1 MDYIRTNY
9 SQFLWQPD
17 NDPLSPMSIFTRPV
31 VQILK
36 EPPLKLVLVV
46 PFILQMFAAV
56 GLTGYLSLR
65 NGQKAIDNLAA
76 QLRSDI
82 TARIQQKLE
91 TYLKT
96 PHQINLIN
104 ATSYRQGALSL
115 EEVESLKRHFWLQ
128 GLFSPDIGTIAV
140 ATERGEFIGANR
152 AQNYIAVTQEATNGS
167 LQRYKADAEGH
178 PTQLI
183 LEKPNYDP
191 RQRSWYRNAVKSG
204 QPTWTP
210 IDRSASSNRLDL
222 SAVYPFY
229 DSTKTIQGVFLV
241 DISLSQISHFLRDL
255 KISPGGQA
263 FILEPNGDLVAS
275 STLKKPFL
283 ILENQPR
290 RLNALENQDSLVGAV
305 AQQLQQQFGQLNR
318 VSASKQLTVNWKDN
332 PHFVQVT
339 PFRDRFGLNWLIVVT
354 IPEAD
359 LMGQIRTNTRTTI
372 ILCTAAL
379 FVATIVGLLTNHW
392 VTSPIWQ
399 LSQASQKIALG
410 ASNPQLRQNIEEIGR
425 AGNIHELVVL
435 ADSFNQMALQLQNS
449 FSELARNNAE
459 LEERVAQRTASL
471 VEAEAEMRALFTAMK
486 EFVFVKDINGRYLK
500 VASTDPRF
508 VYKTDE
514 LIGKTEYDVF
524 SRERADLFL
533 GYIQE
538 ALETQTTVK
547 AEYKFD
553 SQGRDVWFSATISP
567 ILEGRPP
574 DSPLAVIWV
583 ARDVTEQKMAEAK
596 LQEQE
601 HFLRLIVEHI
611 PQQIFWKDANLVFKW
626 CNRNWAEAAQLDSP
640 EEAIGKTDYDLLSDR
655 QIAEQFRESD
665 RQIIEMD
672 TPLLHVEAVK
682 QKPGKDGQ
690 KIWLDINKIPIHD
703 NQGNVIGILGVLE
716 DITARKIA
724 EEKSERLL
732 LNILPAPIAEQLKQN
747 PNPDSQVGIVIA
759 EQFEAATILFAD
771 IVGFT
776 PLSSRMPATELVN
789 LLNHIFSAFDRLVER
804 HGVEKIKTI
813 GDAYMVVGGIP
824 VPHNDHAE
832 AIAKMALDM
841 QQVITCLQPD
851 IGQPINIRIG
861 IHTGPVVAGVIGV
874 KKFSYDLWGDTV
886 NVASRMES
894 SGEPGK
900 IQVTA
905 ATYEFL
911 KEKFLF
917 EERGRI
923 EVKGKGLMTT
933 YWLIGLQKPTARIH

>member
-1 MDYIRTNY
+1 MDSIRIH
-9 SQFLWQPD
+9 SFQFSWRPD
-17 NDPLSPMSIFTRPV
+17 RDPPSLMSIFTRPV

-46 PFILQMFAAV
+46 PFILQIFAAV

-65 NGQKAIDNLAA
+65 NGQKAIDNLAV

-96 PHQINLIN
+96 PHQINRVNIE
-104 ATSYRQGALSL
+104 SYHQGALDL
-115 EEVESLKRHFWLQ
+115 GNIESLQRHFWLQ
-128 GLFSPDIGTIAV
+128 GLLSPDIGTIAV
-140 ATERGEFIGANR
+140 ATEEGVFVGANR
-152 AQNYIAVTQEATNGS
+152 SQKYMVVSRPETNGS
-167 LQRYKADAEGH
+167 LQRYEVDQKGH

-183 LEKPNYDP
+183 LEKSNYDP
-191 RQRSWYRNAVKSG
+191 RQRPWYISAVKFG
-204 QPTWTP
+204 KPMWTP

-229 DSTKTIQGVFLV
+229 DDQNQLQGVFMI
-241 DISLSQISHFLRDL
+241 DISLSQIGHFLREL
-255 KISPGGQA
+255 NISPGGQA

-275 STLKKPFL
+275 STLKKPFRVL
-283 ILENQPR
+283 DNQPH
-290 RLNALENQDSLVGAV
+290 RLNALENNETLIGAV
-305 AQQLQQQFGQLNR
+305 AQQLQQEFGQLDR
-318 VSASKQLTVNWKDN
+318 VPIREQITVNWNKS

-359 LMGQIRTNTRTTI
+359 LMGQIHTNTRTTI

-379 FVATIVGLLTNHW
+379 LIATIIGLITNHW
-392 VTSPIWQ
+392 VTSPIWK
-399 LSQASQKIALG
+399 LSQASQKIARG
-410 ASNPQLRQNIEEIGR
+410 TRHPQSRESIEEISR
-425 AGNIHELVVL
+425 ECNIHELSVL

-449 FSELARNNAE
+449 LSDLEKTNIE
-459 LEERVAQRTASL
+459 LEERVTQRTASL
-471 VEAEAEMRALFTAMK
+471 AEAEAEMRALFTAMK
-486 EFVFVKDINGRYLK
+486 EFVFVKDANGRYLK

-508 VYKTDE
+508 LYKTDD

-524 SRERADLFL
+524 SQERADLFVS
-533 GYIQE
+533 YIQE
-538 ALETQTTVK
+538 SLKKQQTVH
-547 AEYKFD
+547 AEYQLN
-553 SQGRDVWFSATISP
+553 SQGKEIWFSATISP
-567 ILEGRPP
+567 ILEGRLPGSPP
-574 DSPLAVIWV
+574 AVIWV
-583 ARDVTEQKMAEAK
+583 ARDVTDQKLAEVK

-611 PQQIFWKDANLVFKW
+611 PQQVFWKDANLVFKW
-626 CNRNWAEAAQLDSP
+626 CNRNWAEAAQLESP

-655 QIAEQFRESD
+655 KIAEQFRAED
-665 RQIIEMD
+665 RQIIETD
-672 TPLLHVEAVK
+672 TPRLHVEALK

-690 KIWLDINKIPIHD
+690 KIWLDINKIPVHD
-703 NQGNVIGILGVLE
+703 AQGNVIGILGVLE
-716 DITARKIA
+716 DITARKVA

-747 PNPDSQVGIVIA
+747 PNPDPQLGLVIA

-789 LLNHIFSAFDRLVER
+789 LLNHIFSAFDRLAER
-804 HGVEKIKTI
+804 HGIEKIKTI
-813 GDAYMVVGGIP
+813 GDAYMAVGGVP
-824 VPHNDHAE
+824 VPGKDHAK

-841 QQVITCLQPD
+841 QQVITCFQLD

-894 SGEPGK
+894 SGESGK

-905 ATYEFL
+905 ATYELL
-911 KEKFLF
+911 KDQFLF
-917 EERGRI
+917 EERGTI
-923 EVKGKGLMTT
+923 EVKGKGAMTT
-933 YWLIGLQKPTARIH
+933 YWLISLQKPTARIH

>member
-1 MDYIRTNY
+1 
-9 SQFLWQPD
+9 
-17 NDPLSPMSIFTRPV
+17 MSIFTRPIA
-31 VQILK
+31 QILK
-36 EPPLKLVLVV
+36 EPPLKIVLVV
-46 PFILQMFAAV
+46 PFILQIFAAV

-91 TYLKT
+91 IYLKT
-96 PHQINLIN
+96 PHQINLMN
-104 ATSYRQGALSL
+104 VESYHQGALDLGNRESL
-115 EEVESLKRHFWLQ
+115 ERHFWLQ
-128 GLFSPDIGTIAV
+128 GLLSPDIGTIAV
-140 ATERGEFIGANR
+140 ATERGEFVGANR
-152 AQNYIAVTQEATNGS
+152 SQNYIALANTTTGGNLRRYEVDRNG
-167 LQRYKADAEGH
+167 R

-191 RQRSWYRNAVKSG
+191 RQRPWYLSAVKSG
-204 QPTWTP
+204 KPMWTP

-222 SAVYPFY
+222 SAVYPFF
-229 DSTKTIQGVFLV
+229 DAKKNIQGVFLI
-241 DISLSQISHFLRDL
+241 DISLSQIGHFLREL

-275 STLKKPFL
+275 STIKKPFL
-283 ILENQPR
+283 VLENELH
-290 RLNALENQDSLVGAV
+290 RLNALESKETLIGAV
-305 AQQLQQQFGQLNR
+305 ARQLQQDFGQLNK
-318 VSASKQLTVNWKDN
+318 VPASEQLTVDWKGN
-332 PHFVQVT
+332 SHFVQVT
-339 PFRDRFGLNWLIVVT
+339 PFHDRFGLNWLIVVT

-359 LMGQIRTNTRTTI
+359 LMGQIRANTRTTI
-372 ILCTAAL
+372 ILCAAAL
-379 FVATIVGLLTNHW
+379 FVATIVGLVTNHW
-392 VTSPIWQ
+392 VTRPIWL
-399 LSQASQKIALG
+399 LSQASQKMAGG
-410 ASNPQLRQNIEEIGR
+410 ASNTQFRKSIEEISQ

-435 ADSFNQMALQLQNS
+435 ADSFNQMSLQLQNS
-449 FSELARNNAE
+449 FSELERSNID

-471 VEAEAEMRALFTAMK
+471 AEAEAEMRALFTAMK
-486 EFVFVKDINGRYLK
+486 EFIFVKDANGRYLK

-508 VYKTDE
+508 LYKTDD

-524 SRERADLFL
+524 SPERADLFVS
-533 GYIQE
+533 YIRE
-538 ALETQTTVK
+538 ALDTQQTVK
-547 AEYKFD
+547 AEYQLN
-553 SQGRDVWFSATISP
+553 SQGNAIWFSATISP

-574 DSPLAVIWV
+574 GSPPAVIWV
-583 ARDVTEQKMAEAK
+583 ARDVTDRKLAEAK

-611 PQQIFWKDANLVFKW
+611 PQQVFWKDANLVFKW
-626 CNRNWAEAAQLDSP
+626 CNRNWAEAAQLESP
-640 EEAIGKTDYDLLSDR
+640 EVAIGKTDYDLLPDR
-655 QIAEQFRESD
+655 QIADLFRAED
-665 RQIIEMD
+665 REIIETD
-672 TPLLHVEAVK
+672 TPRLHVEAIK

-703 NQGNVIGILGVLE
+703 ARGNVIGILGVLE
-716 DITARKIA
+716 DITARKVA

-747 PNPDSQVGIVIA
+747 PNPDPQLGLVIA

-789 LLNHIFSAFDRLVER
+789 LLNHIFSAFDRLAER

-813 GDAYMVVGGIP
+813 GDAYMAVGGVP
-824 VPHNDHAE
+824 VPSNDHAIG
-832 AIAKMALDM
+832 IANMALDM
-841 QQVITCLQPD
+841 QQIITCFQPD

-905 ATYEFL
+905 TTYERL
-911 KEKFLF
+911 KDRFLF
-917 EERGRI
+917 EERGTI
-923 EVKGKGLMTT
+923 DVKGKGSMTT
-933 YWLIGLQKPTARIH
+933 YWLIGLQKPTTRIH